1 MTETRTFPCIEAC
14 TGLLVEYPIMSDA
27 VSLRQR
33 ISIALILVSVVLVP
47 ERWVEVSSGS
57 VQGGTLE
64 ADTVVRNEVGVEQTV
79 IVGEQT
85 VIVGEQTVRVGVEK
99 IGSGGSITI
108 RAQIVNSELVQLRLT
123 NAGLLLVIV
132 SVERVDC
139 LTA

>member
-1 MTETRTFPCIEAC
+1 MIDLFQSLCNVVKIRNSINFCQVCIITAYLFVFEQ
-14 TGLLVEYPIMSDA
+14 I
-27 VSLRQR
+27 
-33 ISIALILVSVVLVP
+33 VV
-47 ERWVEVSSGS
+47 
-57 VQGGTLE
+57 
-64 ADTVVRNEVGVEQTV
+64 
-79 IVGEQT
+79 VGE
-85 VIVGEQTVRVGVEK
+85 E